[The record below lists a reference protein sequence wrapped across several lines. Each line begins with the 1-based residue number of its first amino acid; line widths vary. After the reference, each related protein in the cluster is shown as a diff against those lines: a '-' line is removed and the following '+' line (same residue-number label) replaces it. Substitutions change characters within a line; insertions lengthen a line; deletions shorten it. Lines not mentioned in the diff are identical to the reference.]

1 MRGYIFEINFDVKN
15 YSDKTHY
22 KSSPIFYSDLEVE
35 LFFEKE
41 GLTKKVALLL
51 FFWWQK
57 KD

>member
-41 GLTKKVALLL
+41 GLTKKVALRL
-51 FFWWQK
+51 FFW
-57 KD
+57 